1 MVYLNPR
8 VMELVDLSLKRV
20 VVGNYK
26 SIKRL
31 ELDNLN
37 NLALLMG
44 RNNAG
49 KSNLLDAF
57 KFLAEAARSFDHA
70 LASRGGGLEEIIHRK
85 KAGETIEFLFEF
97 VPTPRRRID
106 FIHRLFAGNPHLSPS
121 DASNSDFLS
130 VLLLKVALTR
140 EGFSEELATPNI
152 VGSRPFVIFAIKGTP
167 AGVEAECGQM
177 EALCKRCGGELPS
190 ELVKLEASA
199 EAACALPVAPGPP
212 RGRGRLSRF
221 L

>member
-20 VVGNYK
+20 LVGNYK

-57 KFLAEAARSFDHA
+57 KFLAEAARSFEHA

-85 KAGETIEFLFEF
+85 KAAETIEFLFEF

-130 VLLLKVALTR
+130 ALLLKVALTR

-152 VGSRPFVIFAIKGTP
+152 VGSRPFVIFAIKGDSR
-167 AGVEAECGQM
+167 GVEAECGQM

-190 ELVKLEASA
+190 EPVKLETSRGG
-199 EAACALPVAPGPP
+199 AAPYRLRLGRPDGAGAFPV
-212 RGRGRLSRF
+212 S
-221 L
+221 